1 MSQERKGV
9 EPTYTISFWLREL
22 LVPVDGSGSS
32 MKALDLA
39 VDFAMRY
46 GSRITVLY
54 ACSDCSDAEEVRS
67 QVDKRVGGRAEYAFR
82 VVQFDP
88 RSSSATNEILR
99 ALSEGSYD
107 AVIMGAR
114 GTSVNSD
121 INVGS
126 TAIAVAAHAPVTV
139 ILVR

>member
-1 MSQERKGV
+1 MSGQGGS
-9 EPTYTISFWLREL
+9 EPSYTVSFWLKEL

-39 VDFAMRY
+39 LDFAMRY
-46 GSRITVLY
+46 GSRITALLV
-54 ACSDCSDAEEVRS
+54 CNDSS
-67 QVDKRVGGRAEYAFR
+67 RAESVRKQVEERASGKAEIAFKA
-82 VVQFDP
+82 VSYDP
-88 RSSSATNEILR
+88 SMSSVANEILK
-99 ALSEGSYD
+99 AIAEGSYD

-114 GTSVNSD
+114 GTSINGD

-126 TAIAVAAHAPVTV
+126 VAMAVAAHAPVTV

>member
-1 MSQERKGV
+1 MSRGV
-9 EPTYTISFWLREL
+9 EPSYTISFWLREL

-46 GSRITVLY
+46 GSRLTVLY
-54 ACSDCSDAEEVRS
+54 ACSECSSADVVRKL
-67 QVDKRVGGRAEYAFR
+67 VEDRVGGRAEYRF
-82 VVQFDP
+82 VVSRYSQS
-88 RSSSATNEILR
+88 SSSAANEILKTI
-99 ALSEGSYD
+99 AEGSYD

-114 GTSVNSD
+114 GTSINGD